1 MTQIVSTQ
9 CDSCGGVITDP
20 ADLPTFW
27 VTGRVNAGIR
37 LDVCQK
43 CYDSVTVERIVA
55 SAKMRK
61 IIE

>member
-1 MTQIVSTQ
+1 MTTIQTTQ
-9 CDSCGGVITDP
+9 CDSCGQITTDP

-27 VTGRVNAGIR
+27 VTGRINAGIR

-55 SAKMRK
+55 NAKMRK
-61 IIE
+61 VI